1 MRKTC
6 LDQVYQLAKHD
17 ERICFVGSDLGVGV
31 LDEFRTKM
39 PDRFFMEGINEANV
53 VGLASGLA
61 ADGRIVYVNTIATFL
76 TRRCYEQVVLD
87 LALHNANVRL
97 IGNGG
102 GFVYAPLGP
111 THEATE
117 DIAIM
122 RAIPRMGIVAPADE
136 VEMRNIMPQ
145 TVDHDG
151 PLYIRLA
158 KGYDPVVTPE
168 HPGLEIGQSRVM
180 REGSDALI
188 LTTGITLSR
197 AQKAASRLALSGLN
211 AAILHAPTIKPFD
224 TETFLSMAD
233 KTPVVVTVEE
243 HSEIGGLGSCVAEI
257 IAEADFVAAKR
268 FRRIGIP
275 DVFADDY
282 GSQNDL
288 MARYGITADRI
299 VETVQALT
307 DVPQTIAV

>member
-1 MRKTC
+1 MLKTC

-39 PDRFFMEGINEANV
+39 PDRFFMEGITEANV

-61 ADGRIVYVNTIATFL
+61 ADGRIVYGNTIATFL

-168 HPGLEIGQSRVM
+168 HPGLEIGQSLVM
-180 REGSDALI
+180 REGSDA
-188 LTTGITLSR
+188 
-197 AQKAASRLALSGLN
+197 
-211 AAILHAPTIKPFD
+211 
-224 TETFLSMAD
+224 
-233 KTPVVVTVEE
+233 
-243 HSEIGGLGSCVAEI
+243 
-257 IAEADFVAAKR
+257 
-268 FRRIGIP
+268 
-275 DVFADDY
+275 
-282 GSQNDL
+282 
-288 MARYGITADRI
+288 
-299 VETVQALT
+299 
-307 DVPQTIAV
+307 